1 MTHWAPWTDNTSYV
15 GEKTPSHKKTQ
26 KIFVTP
32 GCLSLSGHF
41 ESVWGNCLSL
51 WSGFVSLSRIFCSRR
66 IGGPW
71 SSWVLTSA
79 YICVQQRMYYKDNA
93 DCIRSFF
100 LLRKGQNHLFYI
112 FTSDKQTYNLSH
124 KSSSLLWKSINSA
137 CITASAWPPVSV
149 SLRLHIGL
157 WQWQEENDKLF

>member
-93 DCIRSFF
+93 DCLRSFF

-124 KSSSLLWKSINSA
+124 KNILSSLKINKLSLYYCISMTSSIS
-137 CITASAWPPVSV
+137 ILEASYWIMTMAGRKW
-149 SLRLHIGL
+149 
-157 WQWQEENDKLF
+157 